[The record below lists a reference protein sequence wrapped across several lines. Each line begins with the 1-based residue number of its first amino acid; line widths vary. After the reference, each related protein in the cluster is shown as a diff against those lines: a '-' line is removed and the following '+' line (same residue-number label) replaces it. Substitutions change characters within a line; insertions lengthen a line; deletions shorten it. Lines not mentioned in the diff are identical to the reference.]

1 LIKNR
6 GKGGAVR
13 RGMMYARGKYILF
26 ADADGASTFSYVGSL
41 EDSLRTPKA
50 LKYGIAIG
58 SRAHIY
64 KERKWYRNILM
75 QGFHLIVTI
84 LCVSGIKDTQCG
96 FKLFTR
102 NTTRLLFPNL
112 HVERWAFDVELLYMA
127 RMNKIDVKEIPIEWE
142 EIDGSTLS
150 PIAASIQMA
159 RDLVRIR
166 LMYLLGIWSMRKNTE
181 KVYKEKLTV
190 ESKKSK

>member
-26 ADADGASTFSYVGSL
+26 VDADGASTFSCLSSL
-41 EDSLRTPKA
+41 EAPLTTPKPH
-50 LKYGIAIG
+50 KHGIAIG

-64 KERKWYRNILM
+64 QERKWYRNILM

-84 LCVSGIKDTQCG
+84 LCVSGIRDTQCG

-102 NTTRLLFPNL
+102 KTTRLLFPNL

-127 RMNKIDVKEIPIEWE
+127 RLNKIEVKEIPIEWE

-150 PIAASIQMA
+150 PVAASIQMA
-159 RDLVRIR
+159 RDLIRIR
-166 LMYLLGIWSMRKNTE
+166 AMYLFGIWSMRKNTE
-181 KVYKEKLTV
+181 KVYKDFMKTEN
-190 ESKKSK
+190 KKKK